1 MFEKSYYTIR
11 VLLETVSNAYVDGE
25 AVEVLDI
32 LIFDFSA
39 DGELRCNIV
48 FDTCTNV
55 EHKLVGRG
63 ATCISSVFDITEDI
77 IPTATAA
84 REEVIVVEVAVVEV
98 TGVEATAATTTEVSK
113 ADTGDGIYAQFVRE
127 VDEIVSVD
135 S

>member
-39 DGELRCNIV
+39 DGNLGGDV
-48 FDTCTNV
+48 VLDTGTDV

-63 ATCISSVFDITEDI
+63 ATCISSVFDSIVVI

-84 REEVIVVEVAVVEV
+84 REEVKYVIVVEV

-113 ADTGDGIYAQFVRE
+113 ADTGDGIYAELIRE

>member
-55 EHKLVGRG
+55 EHKF
-63 ATCISSVFDITEDI
+63 S
-77 IPTATAA
+77 
-84 REEVIVVEVAVVEV
+84 
-98 TGVEATAATTTEVSK
+98 
-113 ADTGDGIYAQFVRE
+113 
-127 VDEIVSVD
+127 
-135 S
+135 